1 MINPPPIFARADAD
15 SAVRALLK
23 APGKSLRFYLFG
35 EADQNTVKPYAVWQ
49 TIGGSPENYI
59 NQVPDSDDWSTQV
72 DVYADGPNNTGSV
85 AARNI
90 AFALMAAFEPAAYVV
105 AYNGEYRE
113 AETRLYRF
121 SFTVDWITHR
131 T

>member
-1 MINPPPIFARADAD
+1 MIIYPPIFSRANGS

-23 APGKSLRFYLFG
+23 TGTGPLRFYLFG
-35 EADQNTVKPYAVWQ
+35 EADQNTAKPYAVWQ

-72 DVYADGPNNTGSV
+72 DVYALTPDS
-85 AARNI
+85 ARAI
-90 AFALMAAFEPAAYVV
+90 AYALIESFEPVAYVTS
-105 AYNGEYRE
+105 YNGEYRE

-121 SFTVDWITHR
+121 SMTCDWITHR